1 MYLIEIKGIQKHGGN
16 EMGDLGEIVK
26 KGDKIQIF
34 LCNEQ
39 MSPDIWEVTA
49 KSRATITLTNVQ
61 TSKSHCVH
69 KSRIAK
75 IIVEGEEMKEVQE
88 AMETKT
94 KKEKPVA
101 KPKKEKEK
109 VERVDFKG
117 MLESGCEIWSM
128 PVDFNDKA
136 GQPVPNIKAEA
147 HCVIAA
153 DTKSFRVFNTFNG
166 SLGKSSK
173 KRDKAPLGVEYPLAD
188 EKALEKKRKALQK
201 KGYKRRPG
209 TKTVALNS

>member
-1 MYLIEIKGIQKHGGN
+1 
-16 EMGDLGEIVK
+16 MGDLGEIVK

-34 LCNEQ
+34 LCDEQ

-49 KSRATITLTNVQ
+49 KSRATISLANVQ
-61 TSKSHCVH
+61 TGKSHCVH
-69 KSRIAK
+69 KSRVAK

-88 AMETKT
+88 TMETPA
-94 KKEKPVA
+94 KKEKVVA
-101 KPKKEKEK
+101 KPKPKEK

-117 MLESGCEIWSM
+117 MVESGCEIWSM
-128 PVDFNDKA
+128 TVDFNDKD
-136 GQPVPNIKAEA
+136 GQPLPNVKAEA

-153 DTKSFRVFNTFNG
+153 DAKSFKVFNTFNG

-173 KRDKAPLGVEYPLAD
+173 KRDKAPLGVEYKLED
-188 EKALEKKRKALQK
+188 EKALEKKRKTLQK

-209 TKTVALNS
+209 TKTVGQSAVAVTTA